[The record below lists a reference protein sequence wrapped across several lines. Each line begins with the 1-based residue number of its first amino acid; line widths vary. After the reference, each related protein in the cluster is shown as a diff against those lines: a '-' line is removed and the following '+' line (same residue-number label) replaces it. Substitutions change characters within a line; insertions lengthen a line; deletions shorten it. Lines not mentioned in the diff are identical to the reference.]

1 MADPAQEP
9 EARQEVDE
17 VTRRRAVKELHE
29 KRDKERAE
37 EIQALKAHYAQ
48 IKDSPAL
55 ADIVVKAKSF
65 ADYHLKLAKD
75 GVGARKVG
83 VDGKGAAV
91 LEDYYLTQEQRVA
104 ELDQAKG
111 IEQIIGY
118 IEQKIN

>member
-1 MADPAQEP
+1 MPDQVPN
-9 EARQEVDE
+9 QEVDE
-17 VTRRRAVKELHE
+17 QTRRRAVKELHE
-29 KRDKERAE
+29 KKAKERAE

-48 IKDSPAL
+48 VKDSPAI
-55 ADIVVKAKSF
+55 ADIIEKARSF
-65 ADYHLKLAKD
+65 AGYHLKLAKD

-83 VDGKGAAV
+83 VDDKGNAV

-111 IEQIIGY
+111 IEQLIAY